1 MKPELTKDIRYIGVD
16 DLDIDLFEG
25 QYKVPEGISY
35 NSYLILDE
43 KVAVMDTADRRKG
56 DEWHRNLT
64 EALAG
69 RTPDYLVVHHMEPDH
84 ASLIARVA
92 EEFPALQIV
101 LSAQAQKMLPQFFD
115 QDLSNRLIQVKEGDS
130 LSLGSHTLHF
140 ILAPMVHWPEV
151 MVSYEDSEK
160 VLFSADGFGT
170 FGAISENLPWI
181 REARRYFINIV
192 GKYGPSVQG
201 LLKKAAALDIE
212 TIAPLHGPVLSD
224 KLEEYIGYYDTW
236 SRYEAEEEGIV
247 IPYASAHG
255 NTKEAALFMADLLE
269 KAGQKVIPMDL
280 NREDM
285 AKAVENAFRYDRMI
299 LAAITYDGALFPA
312 MEDFLYHLE
321 IKNFQKRKVGII
333 ENGSWGPLA
342 GKKMRE
348 HLESMKEIEIVEPV
362 VTIRTRR
369 QSKDQAQFEA
379 LRDAML

>member
-1 MKPELTKDIRYIGVD
+1 MDISEQIRYVGCD
-16 DLDIDLFEG
+16 DRSLDLFES
-25 QYKVPEGISY
+25 QYPIPNGVSY
-35 NSYLILDE
+35 NSYVILDE
-43 KVAVMDTADRRKG
+43 KIAIMDTVDKRAG
-56 DEWHRNLT
+56 EEWLKKV
-64 EALAG
+64 EKLLG
-69 RTPDYLVVHHMEPDH
+69 EKTPDYLVVHHLEPDH
-84 ASLIARVA
+84 SANIGVLADRY
-92 EEFPALQIV
+92 PKMQIV
-101 LSAQAQKMLPQFFD
+101 LTAKAAAMLPQFFD

-255 NTKEAALFMADLLE
+255 NTKEAALFMAEFLE

>member
-1 MKPELTKDIRYIGVD
+1 MDISEQIRYVGCD
-16 DLDIDLFEG
+16 DRSLDLFES
-25 QYKVPEGISY
+25 QYPIPYGVSY
-35 NSYLILDE
+35 NSYVILDE
-43 KVAVMDTADRRKG
+43 KIAIMDTVDKRAG
-56 DEWHRNLT
+56 EEWLKKV
-64 EALAG
+64 EKLLG
-69 RTPDYLVVHHMEPDH
+69 EKTPDYLVVHHLEPDH
-84 ASLIARVA
+84 SANIGVLADRY
-92 EEFPALQIV
+92 PKMQIV
-101 LSAQAQKMLPQFFD
+101 LTAKAAAMLPQFFD

-255 NTKEAALFMADLLE
+255 NTKEAALFMAELLE

>member
-1 MKPELTKDIRYIGVD
+1 MDISEQIRYVGCD
-16 DLDIDLFEG
+16 DRSLDLFES
-25 QYKVPEGISY
+25 QYPIPNGVSY
-35 NSYLILDE
+35 NSYVILDE
-43 KVAVMDTADRRKG
+43 KIAIMDTVDKRAG
-56 DEWHRNLT
+56 EEWLKKV
-64 EALAG
+64 EKLLG
-69 RTPDYLVVHHMEPDH
+69 EKTPDYLVVHHLEPDH
-84 ASLIARVA
+84 SANIGVLADRY
-92 EEFPALQIV
+92 PKMQIV
-101 LSAQAQKMLPQFFD
+101 LTAKAAAMLPQFFD

-140 ILAPMVHWPEV
+140 VLAPMVHWPEV

-255 NTKEAALFMADLLE
+255 NTREAALFMADLLE

>member
-1 MKPELTKDIRYIGVD
+1 MDISEQIRYVGCD
-16 DLDIDLFEG
+16 DRSLDLFES
-25 QYKVPEGISY
+25 QYPIPNGVSY
-35 NSYLILDE
+35 NSYVILDE
-43 KVAVMDTADRRKG
+43 KIAIMDTVDKRAG
-56 DEWHRNLT
+56 EEWLKKV
-64 EALAG
+64 EKLLG
-69 RTPDYLVVHHMEPDH
+69 EKTPDYLVVHHLEPDH
-84 ASLIARVA
+84 SANIGVLADRY
-92 EEFPALQIV
+92 PKMQIV
-101 LSAQAQKMLPQFFD
+101 LTAKAAAMLPQFFD

-212 TIAPLHGPVLSD
+212 TIAPLHGPLLSD

-369 QSKDQAQFEA
+369 QSKDQVQFEA

>member
-1 MKPELTKDIRYIGVD
+1 MDISEQIRYVGCD
-16 DLDIDLFEG
+16 DRSLDLFES
-25 QYKVPEGISY
+25 QYPIPNGVSY
-35 NSYLILDE
+35 NSYVILDE
-43 KVAVMDTADRRKG
+43 KIAIMDTVDKRAG
-56 DEWHRNLT
+56 EEWLKKV
-64 EALAG
+64 EKLLG
-69 RTPDYLVVHHMEPDH
+69 EKTPDYLVVHHLEPDH
-84 ASLIARVA
+84 SANIGVLADRY
-92 EEFPALQIV
+92 PKMQIV
-101 LSAQAQKMLPQFFD
+101 LTAKAAAMLPQFFD

-151 MVSYEDSEK
+151 LVSYEDSEK

-255 NTKEAALFMADLLE
+255 NTKEAALFMAELLE

>member
-1 MKPELTKDIRYIGVD
+1 MDISEQIRYVGCD
-16 DLDIDLFEG
+16 DRSLDLFES
-25 QYKVPEGISY
+25 QYPIPNGVSY
-35 NSYLILDE
+35 NSYVILDE
-43 KVAVMDTADRRKG
+43 KIAIMDTVDKRAG
-56 DEWHRNLT
+56 EEWLKKV
-64 EALAG
+64 EKLLG
-69 RTPDYLVVHHMEPDH
+69 EKTPDYLVVHHLEPDH
-84 ASLIARVA
+84 SANIGVLADRY
-92 EEFPALQIV
+92 PKMQIV
-101 LSAQAQKMLPQFFD
+101 LTAKAAAMLPQFFD

-236 SRYEAEEEGIV
+236 SRYEAEEEGIL

-255 NTKEAALFMADLLE
+255 NTKEAALFMAELLE

>member
-1 MKPELTKDIRYIGVD
+1 MDISEQIRYVGCD
-16 DLDIDLFEG
+16 DRSLDLFES
-25 QYKVPEGISY
+25 QYPIPNGVSY
-35 NSYLILDE
+35 NSYVILDE
-43 KVAVMDTADRRKG
+43 KIAIMDTVDKRAG
-56 DEWHRNLT
+56 EEWLKKV
-64 EALAG
+64 EKLLG
-69 RTPDYLVVHHMEPDH
+69 EKTPDYLVVHHLEPDH
-84 ASLIARVA
+84 SANIGVLADRY
-92 EEFPALQIV
+92 PKMQIV
-101 LSAQAQKMLPQFFD
+101 LTAKAAAMLPQFFD

-151 MVSYEDSEK
+151 LVSYEDSEK
-160 VLFSADGFGT
+160 VLFSADEFGT

-255 NTKEAALFMADLLE
+255 NTKEAALFMAELLE

>member
-1 MKPELTKDIRYIGVD
+1 MDISEQIRYVGCD
-16 DLDIDLFEG
+16 DRSLDLFES
-25 QYKVPEGISY
+25 QYPIPNGVSY
-35 NSYLILDE
+35 NSYAILDE
-43 KVAVMDTADRRKG
+43 KIAIMDTVDKRAG
-56 DEWHRNLT
+56 EEWLKKV
-64 EALAG
+64 EKLLG
-69 RTPDYLVVHHMEPDH
+69 EKTPDYLVVHHLEPDH
-84 ASLIARVA
+84 SANIGVLADRY
-92 EEFPALQIV
+92 PKMQIV
-101 LSAQAQKMLPQFFD
+101 LTAKAAAMLPQFFD

>member
-1 MKPELTKDIRYIGVD
+1 MDISEQIRYVGCD
-16 DLDIDLFEG
+16 DRSLDLFES
-25 QYKVPEGISY
+25 QYPIPNGVSY
-35 NSYLILDE
+35 NSYVILDE
-43 KVAVMDTADRRKG
+43 KIAIMDTVDKRAG
-56 DEWHRNLT
+56 EEWLKKV
-64 EALAG
+64 EKLLG
-69 RTPDYLVVHHMEPDH
+69 EKTPDYLVVHHLEPDH
-84 ASLIARVA
+84 SANIGVLADRY
-92 EEFPALQIV
+92 PKMQIV
-101 LSAQAQKMLPQFFD
+101 LTAKAAAMLPQFFD

-255 NTKEAALFMADLLE
+255 NTREAALFMADLLE

-369 QSKDQAQFEA
+369 LSKDQAQFEA

>member
-1 MKPELTKDIRYIGVD
+1 MDISEQIRYVGCD
-16 DLDIDLFEG
+16 DRSLDLFES
-25 QYKVPEGISY
+25 QYPIPNGVSY
-35 NSYLILDE
+35 NSYVILDE
-43 KVAVMDTADRRKG
+43 KIAIMDTVDKRAG
-56 DEWHRNLT
+56 EEWLKKV
-64 EALAG
+64 EKLLG
-69 RTPDYLVVHHMEPDH
+69 EKTPDYLVVHHLEPDH
-84 ASLIARVA
+84 SANIGVLADRY
-92 EEFPALQIV
+92 PKMQIV
-101 LSAQAQKMLPQFFD
+101 LTAKAAAMLPQFFD

-170 FGAISENLPWI
+170 FGSISENLPWI

>member
-1 MKPELTKDIRYIGVD
+1 MDISEQIRYVGCD
-16 DLDIDLFEG
+16 DRSLDLFES
-25 QYKVPEGISY
+25 QYPIPNGVSY
-35 NSYLILDE
+35 NSYVILDE
-43 KVAVMDTADRRKG
+43 KIAIMDTVDKRAG
-56 DEWHRNLT
+56 EEWLKKV
-64 EALAG
+64 EKLLG
-69 RTPDYLVVHHMEPDH
+69 EKTPDYLVVHHLEPDH
-84 ASLIARVA
+84 SANIGVLADRY
-92 EEFPALQIV
+92 PKMQIV
-101 LSAQAQKMLPQFFD
+101 LTAKAAAMLPQFFD

-255 NTKEAALFMADLLE
+255 NTREAALFMADLLE

>member
-1 MKPELTKDIRYIGVD
+1 MDISEQIRYVGCD
-16 DLDIDLFEG
+16 DRSLDLFES
-25 QYKVPEGISY
+25 QYPIPCGVSY
-35 NSYLILDE
+35 NSYVILDE
-43 KVAVMDTADRRKG
+43 KIAIMDTVDKRAG
-56 DEWHRNLT
+56 EEWLKKV
-64 EALAG
+64 EKLLG
-69 RTPDYLVVHHMEPDH
+69 EKTPDYLVVHHLEPDH
-84 ASLIARVA
+84 SANIGVLADRY
-92 EEFPALQIV
+92 PKMQIV
-101 LSAQAQKMLPQFFD
+101 LTAKAAAMLPQFFD

-140 ILAPMVHWPEV
+140 VLAPMVHWPEV

-236 SRYEAEEEGIV
+236 SRYEAEEEGIL

>member
-1 MKPELTKDIRYIGVD
+1 MDISEQIRYVGCD
-16 DLDIDLFEG
+16 DRSLDLFES
-25 QYKVPEGISY
+25 QYPIPNGVSY
-35 NSYLILDE
+35 NSYVILDE
-43 KVAVMDTADRRKG
+43 KIAIMDTVDKRAG
-56 DEWHRNLT
+56 EEWLKKV
-64 EALAG
+64 EKLLG
-69 RTPDYLVVHHMEPDH
+69 EKTPDYLVVHHLEPDH
-84 ASLIARVA
+84 SANIGVLADRY
-92 EEFPALQIV
+92 PKMQIV
-101 LSAQAQKMLPQFFD
+101 LTAKAAAMLPQFFD

-236 SRYEAEEEGIV
+236 SRYEAEEEGIL

-379 LRDAML
+379 LGDAML

>member
-1 MKPELTKDIRYIGVD
+1 MDISEQIRYVGCD
-16 DLDIDLFEG
+16 DRSLDLFES
-25 QYKVPEGISY
+25 QYPIPNGVSY
-35 NSYLILDE
+35 NSYVILDE
-43 KVAVMDTADRRKG
+43 KIAIMDTVDKRAG
-56 DEWHRNLT
+56 EEWLKKV
-64 EALAG
+64 EKLLG
-69 RTPDYLVVHHMEPDH
+69 EKTPDYLVVHHLEPDH
-84 ASLIARVA
+84 SANIGVLADRY
-92 EEFPALQIV
+92 PKMQIV
-101 LSAQAQKMLPQFFD
+101 LTAKAAAMLPQFFD

-212 TIAPLHGPVLSD
+212 TIAPLHGPLLSD

-255 NTKEAALFMADLLE
+255 NTKEAALFMAELLE

>member
-1 MKPELTKDIRYIGVD
+1 MDISEQIRYVGCD
-16 DLDIDLFEG
+16 DRSLDLFES
-25 QYKVPEGISY
+25 QYPIPNGVSY
-35 NSYLILDE
+35 NSYVILDE
-43 KVAVMDTADRRKG
+43 KIAIMDTVDTRAG
-56 DEWHRNLT
+56 EEWLKKV
-64 EALAG
+64 EKLLG
-69 RTPDYLVVHHMEPDH
+69 EKTPDYLVVHHLEPDH
-84 ASLIARVA
+84 SANIGVLADRY
-92 EEFPALQIV
+92 PKMQIV
-101 LSAQAQKMLPQFFD
+101 LTAKAAAMLPQFFD

-212 TIAPLHGPVLSD
+212 TIAPLHGPLLSD

>member
-1 MKPELTKDIRYIGVD
+1 MDISEQIRYVGCD
-16 DLDIDLFEG
+16 DRSLDLFES
-25 QYKVPEGISY
+25 QYPIPNGVSY
-35 NSYLILDE
+35 NSYVILDE
-43 KVAVMDTADRRKG
+43 KIAIMDTVDKRAG
-56 DEWHRNLT
+56 EEWLKKVENLLG
-64 EALAG
+64 EK
-69 RTPDYLVVHHMEPDH
+69 TPDYLVVHHLEPDH
-84 ASLIARVA
+84 SANIGVLADRY
-92 EEFPALQIV
+92 PKMQIV
-101 LSAQAQKMLPQFFD
+101 LTAKAAAMLPQFFD

-236 SRYEAEEEGIV
+236 SRYEAEEEGIL

-255 NTKEAALFMADLLE
+255 NTKEAALFMAELLE

>member
-1 MKPELTKDIRYIGVD
+1 MDISEQIRYVGCD
-16 DLDIDLFEG
+16 DRSLDLFES
-25 QYKVPEGISY
+25 QYPIPNGVSY
-35 NSYLILDE
+35 NSYVILDE
-43 KVAVMDTADRRKG
+43 KIAIMDTVDKRAG
-56 DEWHRNLT
+56 EEWLKKV
-64 EALAG
+64 EKLLG
-69 RTPDYLVVHHMEPDH
+69 EKTPDYLVVHHLEPDH
-84 ASLIARVA
+84 SANIGVLADRY
-92 EEFPALQIV
+92 PKMQIV
-101 LSAQAQKMLPQFFD
+101 LTAKAAAMLPQFFD

-140 ILAPMVHWPEV
+140 VLAPMVHWPEV

-181 REARRYFINIV
+181 RKARRYFINIV

-236 SRYEAEEEGIV
+236 SRYEAEEEGIL

>member
-1 MKPELTKDIRYIGVD
+1 MDISEQIRYVGCD
-16 DLDIDLFEG
+16 DRSLDLFES
-25 QYKVPEGISY
+25 QYPIPNGVSY
-35 NSYLILDE
+35 NSYVILDE
-43 KVAVMDTADRRKG
+43 KIAIMDTVDKRAG
-56 DEWHRNLT
+56 EEWLKKV
-64 EALAG
+64 EKLLG
-69 RTPDYLVVHHMEPDH
+69 EKTPDYLVVHHLEPDH
-84 ASLIARVA
+84 SANIGVLADRY
-92 EEFPALQIV
+92 PKMQIV
-101 LSAQAQKMLPQFFD
+101 LTAKAAAMLPQFFD

-170 FGAISENLPWI
+170 FGAISENLPRI

-255 NTKEAALFMADLLE
+255 NTKEAALFMAELLE

>member
-1 MKPELTKDIRYIGVD
+1 MDISEQIRYVGCD
-16 DLDIDLFEG
+16 DRSLDLFESQHPIPNG
-25 QYKVPEGISY
+25 VSY
-35 NSYLILDE
+35 NSYVILDE
-43 KVAVMDTADRRKG
+43 KIAIMDTVDKRAG
-56 DEWHRNLT
+56 EEWLKKV
-64 EALAG
+64 EKLLG
-69 RTPDYLVVHHMEPDH
+69 EKTPDYLVVHHLEPDH
-84 ASLIARVA
+84 SANIGVLADRY
-92 EEFPALQIV
+92 PKMQIV
-101 LSAQAQKMLPQFFD
+101 LTAKAAAMLPQFFD

-255 NTKEAALFMADLLE
+255 NTKEAALFMAELLE

>member
-1 MKPELTKDIRYIGVD
+1 MDISEQIRYVGCD
-16 DLDIDLFEG
+16 DRSLDLFES
-25 QYKVPEGISY
+25 QYPIPNGVSY
-35 NSYLILDE
+35 NSYVILDE
-43 KVAVMDTADRRKG
+43 KIAIMDTVDKRAG
-56 DEWHRNLT
+56 EEWLKKVENLLG
-64 EALAG
+64 EK
-69 RTPDYLVVHHMEPDH
+69 TPDYLVVHHLEPDH
-84 ASLIARVA
+84 SANIGVLADRY
-92 EEFPALQIV
+92 PKMQIV
-101 LSAQAQKMLPQFFD
+101 LTAKAAAMLPQFFD

-255 NTKEAALFMADLLE
+255 NTKEAALFMAELLE

>member
-1 MKPELTKDIRYIGVD
+1 MDISEQIRYVGCD
-16 DLDIDLFEG
+16 DRSLDLFES
-25 QYKVPEGISY
+25 QYPIPNGVSY
-35 NSYLILDE
+35 NSYVILDE
-43 KVAVMDTADRRKG
+43 KIAIMDTVDKRAG
-56 DEWHRNLT
+56 EEWLKKV
-64 EALAG
+64 EKLLG
-69 RTPDYLVVHHMEPDH
+69 EKTPDYLVVHHLEPDH
-84 ASLIARVA
+84 SANIGVLADRY
-92 EEFPALQIV
+92 PKMQIV
-101 LSAQAQKMLPQFFD
+101 LTAKAAAMLPQFFD

-140 ILAPMVHWPEV
+140 VLTPMVHWPEV

-212 TIAPLHGPVLSD
+212 TIAPLHGPLLSD

-236 SRYEAEEEGIV
+236 SRYEAEEEGIL

-255 NTKEAALFMADLLE
+255 NTREAALFMADLLE

-369 QSKDQAQFEA
+369 LSKDQAQFEA

>member
-1 MKPELTKDIRYIGVD
+1 MDISEQIRYVGCD
-16 DLDIDLFEG
+16 DRSLDLFES
-25 QYKVPEGISY
+25 QYPIPNGVSY
-35 NSYLILDE
+35 NSYVILDE
-43 KVAVMDTADRRKG
+43 KIAIMDTVDKSAG
-56 DEWHRNLT
+56 EEWLKKV
-64 EALAG
+64 EKLLG
-69 RTPDYLVVHHMEPDH
+69 EKTPDYLVVHHLEPDH
-84 ASLIARVA
+84 SANIGVLADRY
-92 EEFPALQIV
+92 PKMQIV
-101 LSAQAQKMLPQFFD
+101 LTAKAAAMLPQFFD

>member
-1 MKPELTKDIRYIGVD
+1 MFSKEL
-16 DLDIDLFEG
+16 E
-25 QYKVPEGISY
+25 
-35 NSYLILDE
+35 N
-43 KVAVMDTADRRKG
+43 
-56 DEWHRNLT
+56 
-64 EALAG
+64 
-69 RTPDYLVVHHMEPDH
+69 
-84 ASLIARVA
+84 
-92 EEFPALQIV
+92 
-101 LSAQAQKMLPQFFD
+101 
-115 QDLSNRLIQVKEGDS
+115 LIQA
-130 LSLGSHTLHF
+130 TL
-140 ILAPMVHWPEV
+140 
-151 MVSYEDSEK
+151 EDG
-160 VLFSADGFGT
+160 V
-170 FGAISENLPWI
+170 
-181 REARRYFINIV
+181 
-192 GKYGPSVQG
+192 
-201 LLKKAAALDIE
+201 
-212 TIAPLHGPVLSD
+212 
-224 KLEEYIGYYDTW
+224 LEEYEKAALLKRAQAEGVDPTELQIYINSILQKRQRERAEAEDAKQAEIDRKKKEAVGRICPKCQRPVPPMTIKCQCGYEFVDTNRL
-236 SRYEAEEEGIV
+236 SSVQILFEKLDSITLTEAEEEGIL

-255 NTKEAALFMADLLE
+255 NTKEAALFMAELLE

>member
-1 MKPELTKDIRYIGVD
+1 MDISEQIRYVGCD
-16 DLDIDLFEG
+16 DRSLDLFES
-25 QYKVPEGISY
+25 QYPIPNGVSY
-35 NSYLILDE
+35 NSYVILDE
-43 KVAVMDTADRRKG
+43 KIAIMDTVDKRAG
-56 DEWHRNLT
+56 EEWLKKV
-64 EALAG
+64 EKLLG
-69 RTPDYLVVHHMEPDH
+69 EKTPDYLVVHHLEPDH
-84 ASLIARVA
+84 SANIGVLADRY
-92 EEFPALQIV
+92 PKMQIV
-101 LSAQAQKMLPQFFD
+101 LTAKAAAMLPQFFD

-181 REARRYFINIV
+181 REALRYFINIV

-236 SRYEAEEEGIV
+236 SRYEAEEEGIL

-255 NTKEAALFMADLLE
+255 NTKEAALFMAELLE

>member
-1 MKPELTKDIRYIGVD
+1 MVISEQIRYVGCD
-16 DLDIDLFEG
+16 DRSLDLFES
-25 QYKVPEGISY
+25 QYPIPNGVSY
-35 NSYLILDE
+35 NSYVILDE
-43 KVAVMDTADRRKG
+43 KIAIMDTVDKRAG
-56 DEWHRNLT
+56 EEWLKKV
-64 EALAG
+64 EKLLG
-69 RTPDYLVVHHMEPDH
+69 EKTPDYLVVHHLEPDH
-84 ASLIARVA
+84 SANIGVLADRY
-92 EEFPALQIV
+92 PKMQIV
-101 LSAQAQKMLPQFFD
+101 LTAKAAAMLPQFFD

-312 MEDFLYHLE
+312 MEDFLCHLE

>member
-1 MKPELTKDIRYIGVD
+1 MDISEQIRYVGCD
-16 DLDIDLFEG
+16 DRSLDLFES
-25 QYKVPEGISY
+25 QYPIPNGVSY
-35 NSYLILDE
+35 NSYVILDE
-43 KVAVMDTADRRKG
+43 KIAIMDTVDKRAG
-56 DEWHRNLT
+56 EEWLKKV
-64 EALAG
+64 EKLLG
-69 RTPDYLVVHHMEPDH
+69 EKTPDYLVVHHLEPDH
-84 ASLIARVA
+84 SANIGVLADRY
-92 EEFPALQIV
+92 PKMQIV
-101 LSAQAQKMLPQFFD
+101 LTAKAAAMLPQFFD

>member
-1 MKPELTKDIRYIGVD
+1 MDISEQIRYVGCD
-16 DLDIDLFEG
+16 DRSLDLFES
-25 QYKVPEGISY
+25 QYPIPNGVSY
-35 NSYLILDE
+35 NSYVILDE
-43 KVAVMDTADRRKG
+43 KIAIMDTVDKRAG
-56 DEWHRNLT
+56 EEWLKKVENLLG
-64 EALAG
+64 EK
-69 RTPDYLVVHHMEPDH
+69 TPDYLVVHHLEPDH
-84 ASLIARVA
+84 SANIGVLADRY
-92 EEFPALQIV
+92 PKMQIV
-101 LSAQAQKMLPQFFD
+101 LTAKAAAMLPQFFD

-192 GKYGPSVQG
+192 GKYGPCVQG

>member
-1 MKPELTKDIRYIGVD
+1 MDISEQIRYVGCD
-16 DLDIDLFEG
+16 DRSLDLFES
-25 QYKVPEGISY
+25 QYPIPNGVSY
-35 NSYLILDE
+35 NSYVILDE
-43 KVAVMDTADRRKG
+43 KIAIMDTVDKRTG
-56 DEWHRNLT
+56 EEWLKKV
-64 EALAG
+64 EKLLG
-69 RTPDYLVVHHMEPDH
+69 EKTPDYLVVHHLEPDH
-84 ASLIARVA
+84 SANIGVLAGRY
-92 EEFPALQIV
+92 PKMQIV
-101 LSAQAQKMLPQFFD
+101 LTAKAAAMLPQFFD

-130 LSLGSHTLHF
+130 LSLGSHILHF

-212 TIAPLHGPVLSD
+212 TIAPLHGPLLSD

-255 NTKEAALFMADLLE
+255 NTKEAALFMAELLE

>member
-1 MKPELTKDIRYIGVD
+1 MDISEQIRYVGCD
-16 DLDIDLFEG
+16 DRSLDLFES
-25 QYKVPEGISY
+25 QYPIPNGVSY
-35 NSYLILDE
+35 NSYVILDE
-43 KVAVMDTADRRKG
+43 KIAIMDTVDKRAG
-56 DEWHRNLT
+56 EEWLKKV
-64 EALAG
+64 EKLLG
-69 RTPDYLVVHHMEPDH
+69 EKTPDYLVVHHLEPDH
-84 ASLIARVA
+84 SANIGVLADRY
-92 EEFPALQIV
+92 PKMQIV
-101 LSAQAQKMLPQFFD
+101 LTAKAAAMLPQFFD

-212 TIAPLHGPVLSD
+212 TIAPLHGPVLSG

-255 NTKEAALFMADLLE
+255 NTREAALFMADLLE

>member
-1 MKPELTKDIRYIGVD
+1 MDISEQIRYVGCD
-16 DLDIDLFEG
+16 DRSLDLFES
-25 QYKVPEGISY
+25 QYPIPNGVSY
-35 NSYLILDE
+35 NSYVILDE
-43 KVAVMDTADRRKG
+43 KIAIMDTVDKRTG
-56 DEWHRNLT
+56 EEWLKKV
-64 EALAG
+64 EKLLG
-69 RTPDYLVVHHMEPDH
+69 EKTPDYLVVHHLEPDH
-84 ASLIARVA
+84 SANIGVLADRY
-92 EEFPALQIV
+92 PKMQIV
-101 LSAQAQKMLPQFFD
+101 LTAKAAAMLPQFFD

-212 TIAPLHGPVLSD
+212 TIAPLHGPLLSD

>member
-1 MKPELTKDIRYIGVD
+1 MDISEQIRYVGCD
-16 DLDIDLFEG
+16 DRSLDLFES
-25 QYKVPEGISY
+25 QYPIPNGVSY
-35 NSYLILDE
+35 NSYVILDE
-43 KVAVMDTADRRKG
+43 KIAIMDTVDKRAG
-56 DEWHRNLT
+56 EEWLKKV
-64 EALAG
+64 EKLLG
-69 RTPDYLVVHHMEPDH
+69 EKTPDYLVVHHLEPDH
-84 ASLIARVA
+84 SANIGVLADRY
-92 EEFPALQIV
+92 PKMQIV
-101 LSAQAQKMLPQFFD
+101 LTAKAAAMLPQFFD

-212 TIAPLHGPVLSD
+212 TIAPLHGPLLSD

-236 SRYEAEEEGIV
+236 SRYEAEEEGIL

-255 NTKEAALFMADLLE
+255 NTKEAALFMAELLE

-369 QSKDQAQFEA
+369 LSKDQAQFEA

>member
-1 MKPELTKDIRYIGVD
+1 MDISEQIRYVGCD
-16 DLDIDLFEG
+16 DRSLDLFES
-25 QYKVPEGISY
+25 QYPIPNGVSY
-35 NSYLILDE
+35 NSYVILDE
-43 KVAVMDTADRRKG
+43 KIAIMDTVDKRAG
-56 DEWHRNLT
+56 EEWLKKV
-64 EALAG
+64 EKLLG
-69 RTPDYLVVHHMEPDH
+69 EKTPDYLVVHHLEPDH
-84 ASLIARVA
+84 SANIGVLADRY
-92 EEFPALQIV
+92 PKMQIV
-101 LSAQAQKMLPQFFD
+101 LTAKAAAMLPQFFD

-140 ILAPMVHWPEV
+140 VLAPMVHWPEV

-236 SRYEAEEEGIV
+236 SRYEAEEEGIL

-269 KAGQKVIPMDL
+269 KAGQKAIPMDL